1 MGSSTINTEN
11 GDTTSASTDNKI
23 ERLDARMSQFD
34 VRCTEV
40 EGTLQTLL
48 SAAKDPATPLT
59 PRALKRGSFSSSEE
73 EGDLEGW
80 DHKA

>member
-11 GDTTSASTDNKI
+11 GEDTTSASSENKI

-34 VRCTEV
+34 VRCTQI
-40 EGTLQTLL
+40 EGTLQEL

-59 PRALKRGSFSSSEE
+59 PRALKRGRFSSSED
-73 EGDLEGW
+73 EGDLEGVGS
-80 DHKA
+80 